1 MCARRGRSSSWP
13 APEKGID
20 VTTGHCL
27 CGAVT
32 FSYDA
37 EPKWTLNCHCESC
50 RRALSAPMATW
61 ISVPRSALRFT
72 AAMPDYYASSTGVR
86 RSFCGK
92 CGSPLT
98 YEHEQLPDEVHVLA
112 GALSDPA
119 AARPQAHIFVAEQ
132 LPWFEVADDLPR
144 YAETRADGQPIRRG
158 PRK

>member
-1 MCARRGRSSSWP
+1 M
-13 APEKGID
+13 I
-20 VTTGHCL
+20 TGHCL
-27 CGAVT
+27 CGAVE

-112 GALSDPA
+112 GALSDPG

-144 YAETRADGQPIRRG
+144 YEETRADGQPIRRG
-158 PRK
+158 PRQ

>member
-1 MCARRGRSSSWP
+1 M
-13 APEKGID
+13 
-20 VTTGHCL
+20 TTGHCL
-27 CGAVT
+27 CGAVK
-32 FSYDA
+32 FSYEA

-50 RRALSAPMATW
+50 RRATSTAMATW
-61 ISVPRSALRFT
+61 ISVPRTALRFS
-72 AAMPDYYASSTGVR
+72 AAMPEYYASSTGVR

-112 GALSDPA
+112 GALSDPG

-132 LPWFEVADDLPR
+132 LPWFEAADDLPR
-144 YAETRADGQPIRRG
+144 YAETRADGPAIGRG